1 MKIKFEKIDNDVPS
15 VRIFKFDED
24 LFNSLSSFVTK
35 FRSMNLD
42 LKIAEEDQLQIWWTD
57 PQGDEIL
64 IRNDQSLQMALE
76 ISRNLYAS
84 TLIRIHHYPLNPWTI
99 ELPSLTKL
107 YKGYDPI
114 FTLRVVY
121 ENNYLPK

>member
-42 LKIAEEDQLQIWWTD
+42 LKIAEDQLQIWWTD

-99 ELPSLTKL
+99 ELPSLIKL

>member
-42 LKIAEEDQLQIWWTD
+42 LKIAEDQLQIWWTD

>member
-1 MKIKFEKIDNDVPS
+1 MPS

-35 FRSMNLD
+35 FRSINLD

-84 TLIRIHHYPLNPWTI
+84 TLIRIHHYPPNPWTI

-107 YKGYDPI
+107 YKSYDPI

-121 ENNYLPK
+121 ENNYST

>member
-42 LKIAEEDQLQIWWTD
+42 LKIAEDQLQIWWTD
-57 PQGDEIL
+57 LQGDEIL

-76 ISRNLYAS
+76 ISRNLNAS
-84 TLIRIHHYPLNPWTI
+84 TLIRIHSYSPWTI

-107 YKGYDPI
+107 YKSYDPI